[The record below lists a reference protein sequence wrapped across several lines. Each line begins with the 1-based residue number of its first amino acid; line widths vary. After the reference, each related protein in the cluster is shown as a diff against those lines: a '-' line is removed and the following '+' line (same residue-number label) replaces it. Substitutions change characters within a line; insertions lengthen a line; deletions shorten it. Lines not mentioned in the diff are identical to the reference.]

1 MPVKQPDLFNRSA
14 RSEWVRLRTL
24 IILRWLAITGQTLA
38 MIVAV
43 FLLDLSLNVGLCA
56 LAIGSSVLLNLISL
70 FVLPANKRLSER
82 ETLLTLVF
90 DLCQLV
96 ILLYLTGGINNPFA
110 LLILAPVTIS
120 ATALSLR
127 ATIAIGTL
135 AVLSITT
142 ITIAY
147 VPLMT
152 NSGEFVTLPDLFHWG
167 NWTALV
173 IGIVFLAA
181 YARRV
186 TMETFSMSQA
196 LAATQMA
203 LDREYKLSMLGGV
216 VAAAAHEMGTPL
228 ATIKL
233 VSSELQSE
241 LSDSPD
247 MLEDMQLI
255 HSQADRLSTI
265 LKDMGRT
272 GKDDLHLKS
281 APVTSILREAAEPH
295 EGRGKEII
303 YLSNGTIEQGNL
315 FGVPLVQ
322 RHPEVIHGLRNLVQN
337 AVDFAQ
343 SKVWVHTIWTENS
356 IRILVGDDGKGYSAE
371 LIHRIGDPF
380 LGSRSRKKQNAQ
392 KRPEYEGMGLGLFIA
407 KTLLERSGAELTFSN
422 ARNETNNTPETPPN
436 LALMKD
442 AVGAIVTVR
451 WARANI
457 ETQSKVL
464 GENQRFEI

>member
-1 MPVKQPDLFNRSA
+1 MPVQQPNLFNRSA

-24 IILRWLAITGQTLA
+24 IILRWLAIAGQTLA
-38 MIVAV
+38 VVVAV
-43 FLLDLSLNVGLCA
+43 FFLDLSLNLGLCT

-70 FVLPANKRLSER
+70 FVLPANKRLTER
-82 ETLLTLVF
+82 QTLLTLIF
-90 DLCQLV
+90 DLFQLV
-96 ILLYLTGGINNPFA
+96 ALLYLTGGINNPFA

-127 ATIAIGTL
+127 ATIVLGSL
-135 AVLSITT
+135 AVASITT
-142 ITIAY
+142 LTIAY

-152 NSGEFVTLPDLFHWG
+152 MTGGIIALPALFHWG

-241 LSDSPD
+241 LADSPD

-255 HSQADRLSTI
+255 HSQADRLSSI

-272 GKDDLHLKS
+272 GKDDLHLKI
-281 APVTSILREAAEPH
+281 APITSILREAAEPH
-295 EGRGKEII
+295 EERGKEII

-315 FGVPLVQ
+315 NGVPLVQ
-322 RHPEVIHGLRNLVQN
+322 RHPEIIHGLRNLVQN

-356 IRILVGDDGKGYSAE
+356 IRILVGDDGKGYSTE

-380 LGSRSRKKQNAQ
+380 LGSRTRKRRNTQ

-422 ARNETNNTPETPPN
+422 ATQDSHHETKTPQN

-442 AVGAIVTVR
+442 AVGAIVTVK
-451 WARANI
+451 WSRANI
-457 ETQSKVL
+457 EMLSKAL
-464 GENQRFEI
+464 GENQRFDL